1 LEGDFDANYAHYC
14 LHKLKKFPHELTRL
28 DVYEKAFV
36 VASIQIKTENEEK
49 ENKRIKARR
58 SKKR

>member
-1 LEGDFDANYAHYC
+1 MN
-14 LHKLKKFPHELTRL
+14 L
-28 DVYEKAFV
+28 DVFEKAFV
-36 VASIQIKTENEEK
+36 VASIQIKTESEEK